1 MQLKLKH
8 IFITKDIATT
18 FVKQSAFE
26 NVENTRIA
34 ANYRDQAYLRC
45 GASSLFFLNT
55 HLNKLCRLRLDGVA
69 NIGCIIMADG
79 CLVAGARI

>member
-8 IFITKDIATT
+8 IFITKAIATT

-34 ANYRDQAYLRC
+34 ANYRDPPGLLALRC
-45 GASSLFFLNT
+45 VVVVLPEHSP
-55 HLNKLCRLRLDGVA
+55 K
-69 NIGCIIMADG
+69 
-79 CLVAGARI
+79 